1 MLFNI
6 LRDVCFT
13 DCWFVSLAFLKI
25 KMLYPCLIRL
35 TFKELLELRLVHIVR
50 DVAHEELLGV
60 GVPDHPATLRLSL
73 LALSN

>member
-1 MLFNI
+1 
-6 LRDVCFT
+6 
-13 DCWFVSLAFLKI
+13 
-25 KMLYPCLIRL
+25 MLYPCLIRL